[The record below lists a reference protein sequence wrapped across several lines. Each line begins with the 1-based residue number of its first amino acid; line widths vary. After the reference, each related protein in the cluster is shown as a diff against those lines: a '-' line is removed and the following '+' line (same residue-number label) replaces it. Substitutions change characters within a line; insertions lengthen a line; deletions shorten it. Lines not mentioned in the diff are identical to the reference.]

1 MPNTTFGEIWNRIV
15 AHEGETF
22 HTKNDKPFTYEIKGE
37 GFYPSLRT
45 RYRISKSNVTAQPEG
60 IVVIARSTAT
70 KQSQPMAQGDCF
82 ASLAMTVEPNSTF

>member
-1 MPNTTFGEIWNRIV
+1 MSWRWRRIAEQVYDALSYYYEHIVEIEQAIALNSERGIL
-15 AHEGETF
+15 ARMAKRE
-22 HTKNDKPFTYEIKGE
+22 
-37 GFYPSLRT
+37 
-45 RYRISKSNVTAQPEG
+45 VTAQPEG